1 MKVSDLG
8 PMRAWKQFFAG
19 LLGRLRRHEPPP
31 QLTEEHEI
39 VRRLREL
46 MEPEGIPVGS
56 QSEQAKFSQGQD
68 PDLLGRRPTASVG
81 DQIWPTRKRQAS

>member
-8 PMRAWKQFFAG
+8 PMRAWKEFFAR
-19 LLGRLRRHEPPP
+19 LLGRLRRHEPP

-46 MEPEGIPVGS
+46 MEPEGIPAGS

-81 DQIWPTRKRQAS
+81 DQIRPTRQRQAS